1 MWFLLFEYYSLT
13 YTKQGLAK
21 GQDLEKANIQALL
34 STHVF
39 YKNALGNSTN
49 SQQFS
54 LLCWKIFLTTER
66 VEAIFGGIILSVEC
80 VHDLIQLQIPSALAL
95 IFEA

>member
-49 SQQFS
+49 S
-54 LLCWKIFLTTER
+54 
-66 VEAIFGGIILSVEC
+66 
-80 VHDLIQLQIPSALAL
+80 
-95 IFEA
+95 